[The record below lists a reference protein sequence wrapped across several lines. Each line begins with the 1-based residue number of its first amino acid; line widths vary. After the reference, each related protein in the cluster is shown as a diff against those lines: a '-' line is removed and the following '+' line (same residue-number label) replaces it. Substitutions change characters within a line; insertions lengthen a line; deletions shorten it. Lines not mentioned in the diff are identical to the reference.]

1 MSDQDYLI
9 RRGWKQGETNRR
21 MWVDPQSQY
30 DLCPTEIALMVQHER
45 DAARLDTALTA
56 LELAERALAYH
67 TAFCFK
73 TDSKEQ
79 VEGRDALAAVRAAR
93 EGGKQ

>member
-1 MSDQDYLI
+1 MDGATMTDQDYLI
-9 RRGWKQGETNRR
+9 KRGWKQGETNRR

-56 LELAERALAYH
+56 LELAER
-67 TAFCFK
+67 CF
-73 TDSKEQ
+73 SLPH
-79 VEGRDALAAVRAAR
+79 GFLF
-93 EGGKQ
+93 